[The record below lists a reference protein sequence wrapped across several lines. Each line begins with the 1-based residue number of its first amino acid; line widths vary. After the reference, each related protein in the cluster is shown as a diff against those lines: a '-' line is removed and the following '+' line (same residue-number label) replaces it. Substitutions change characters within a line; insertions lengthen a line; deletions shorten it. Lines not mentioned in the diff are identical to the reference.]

1 MALFEVVWIV
11 HPSYRLKYYWLVCK
25 FRGPPAYMACF
36 MAIVVCVA
44 LTADTSRVPSAPPPH
59 TVHHPGSGQRKQG
72 RQLHQQVPA
81 VQEHAAAALTT
92 GPGRTS
98 VCLSVCP
105 SGRSMLP
112 FSQQSSVIEC
122 LWNVCIVRMWS
133 RGLNCTFEYLRVSL
147 YMFRS
152 CACIVLSSVCLV

>member
-1 MALFEVVWIV
+1 
-11 HPSYRLKYYWLVCK
+11 
-25 FRGPPAYMACF
+25 MACF

-44 LTADTSRVPSAPPPH
+44 LTADTACVPSAPPPH

-98 VCLSVCP
+98 VCLSVCLSVRTEYAAVLP
-105 SGRSMLP
+105 AIISYRMSMK
-112 FSQQSSVIEC
+112 C
-122 LWNVCIVRMWS
+122 LYCSYVESW
-133 RGLNCTFEYLRVSL
+133 TQL
-147 YMFRS
+147 Y
-152 CACIVLSSVCLV
+152 I

>member
-1 MALFEVVWIV
+1 
-11 HPSYRLKYYWLVCK
+11 
-25 FRGPPAYMACF
+25 MACF

-44 LTADTSRVPSAPPPH
+44 LTADTARVPSAPPPH

-98 VCLSVCP
+98 VCLSVCLSVRPDGVCCRSP
-105 SGRSMLP
+105 SNHQLSNVYEMFVLFVCGVVDSTVHLSTYVCHCICSDHVP
-112 FSQQSSVIEC
+112 VSSC
-122 LWNVCIVRMWS
+122 LV
-133 RGLNCTFEYLRVSL
+133 F
-147 YMFRS
+147 
-152 CACIVLSSVCLV
+152 VLSSVCAKCTQVSLIKYETLNKKVE